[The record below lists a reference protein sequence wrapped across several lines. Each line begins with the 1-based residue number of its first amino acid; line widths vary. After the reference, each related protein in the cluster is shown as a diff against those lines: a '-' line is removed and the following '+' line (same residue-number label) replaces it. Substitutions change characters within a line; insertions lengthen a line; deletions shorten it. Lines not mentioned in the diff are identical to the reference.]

1 MSTNVYE
8 ELTIVLDSD
17 AMEAMTDEELV
28 VLYQANGDERLVEV
42 MLSRYER
49 MIRGQTRCLFNK
61 HTTKEDLFQEGQIGF
76 FKAMQSYD
84 AAKAIPFAVFAQR
97 CVRCQFITAI
107 KSVQRLKHQPLNSA
121 LSLEQSIASDGE
133 DYTILD
139 ILASDYEED
148 NPENCI
154 IMQEDFKYCQQVV
167 AKELSPFDYRIFMG
181 YVAGKSYQLIA
192 AENGGNIK
200 SVDNALQRS
209 KRKLRRYIMN
219 HQDIQVETF
228 HNYLIMQQRVLREKE
243 ENEFLLA
250 AKPLTVTA
258 VDTIESIA

>member
-1 MSTNVYE
+1 MNTNVYE
-8 ELTIVLDSD
+8 GVTIVLDSD

-76 FKAMQSYD
+76 F
-84 AAKAIPFAVFAQR
+84 KAIPFAVFAQR

-181 YVAGKSYQLIA
+181 YVAGKSYSLIA

-209 KRKLRRYIMN
+209 KRKLRRHIMN

-228 HNYLIMQQRVLREKE
+228 HNYLIMQQRVLREKK
-243 ENEFLLA
+243 ENVFLLA

>member
-1 MSTNVYE
+1 M
-8 ELTIVLDSD
+8 DSD

-76 FKAMQSYD
+76 FKAMQGYD

-121 LSLEQSIASDGE
+121 LSLEQSIASD
-133 DYTILD
+133 
-139 ILASDYEED
+139 YEED

-167 AKELSPFDYRIFMG
+167 AKVLSPFDYRIFMG

-209 KRKLRRYIMN
+209 KRKLRRHIMN